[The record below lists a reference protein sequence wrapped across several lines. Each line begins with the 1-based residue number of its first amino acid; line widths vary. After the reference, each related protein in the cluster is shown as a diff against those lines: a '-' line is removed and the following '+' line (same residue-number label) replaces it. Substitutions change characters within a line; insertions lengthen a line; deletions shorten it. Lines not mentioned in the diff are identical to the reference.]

1 MSSDAAPPPPPA
13 PSQPAAPPL
22 VRVRTVVTAWL
33 IILGVVGMV
42 FLLHAVLEIVL
53 VFLLAIVVAEG
64 IRPLVW
70 RLERVRFPKPAAII
84 AVYIVMLGVIAL
96 LLALLVQPLVTQAQQ
111 LANDFPKYQNQLQQF
126 INDVQ
131 SRLHLSGNFNTQI
144 GNVLGTAKDVLLA
157 IGTTT
162 ATVIVNFVIVLVLAF
177 LWLTTSDRL
186 KRFVVDLVPPRRQE
200 FAADVIADMGTR
212 IGGYLR
218 GVVIN
223 MVVIGVLAG
232 IAVTVLG
239 LPSPV
244 LLGIF
249 AGVMEA
255 IPIFGPFLGAAPAVL
270 LGFTVSPLYPLLV
283 AGVFLVIQQV
293 ESNTLVPVVM
303 NRVVALPPLTVVLA
317 LLVGGT
323 LQGVAGALLAVPM
336 AAALQVLVVR
346 VVVPWIHIAQGRREQ
361 AEAEMQVRPQAPPKP
376 RRPWW
381 KRLEFVRRLG
391 RPRRR

>member
-1 MSSDAAPPPPPA
+1 MSTTAPPPEAPRPPA
-13 PSQPAAPPL
+13 VRIRTLVIAAL
-22 VRVRTVVTAWL
+22 VVLAVVAL
-33 IILGVVGMV
+33 V
-42 FLLHAVLEIVL
+42 FLLHAVLDILL

-64 IRPLVW
+64 IRPLVR
-70 RLERVRFPKPAAII
+70 RLERLRFPRPAAILT
-84 AVYIVMLGVIAL
+84 VYLVLIGVLVL
-96 LLALLVQPLVTQAQQ
+96 LVVLLVQPLVSQATQ
-111 LANDFPKYQNQLQQF
+111 LANDFPRYQQQLQTF

-131 SRLHLSGNFNTQI
+131 SRLHLSGNFNSQV
-144 GNVLGTAKDVLLA
+144 GSALGTAKDVLLA
-157 IGTTT
+157 IGSTV
-162 ATVIVNFVIVLVLAF
+162 ATVLVDFVIVLVLAF

-186 KRFVVDLVPPRRQE
+186 KAFVVDLVPPQRQAL
-200 FAADVIADMGTR
+200 AADVIADMGTR

-232 IAVTVLG
+232 VAVTALR

-317 LLVGGT
+317 LLVGGA
-323 LQGVAGALLAVPM
+323 LQGVPGALLAVPM
-336 AAALQVLVVR
+336 AAALQVLLLR
-346 VVVPWIHIAQGRREQ
+346 VVVPMIHAAQGRTLQ
-361 AEAEMQVRPQAPPKP
+361 AEMEMEVHEPAEPAERIS
-376 RRPWW
+376 WW
-381 KRLEFVRRLG
+381 RHVRRWSNKVL
-391 RPRRR
+391 RRKR

>member
-1 MSSDAAPPPPPA
+1 MSSTTAPPPEAPRPPA
-13 PSQPAAPPL
+13 VRIRTLVFAA
-22 VRVRTVVTAWL
+22 L
-33 IILGVVGMV
+33 ITLAVVGLV
-42 FLLHAVLEIVL
+42 FLLHAVLDIVL

-64 IRPLVW
+64 IRPLVR
-70 RLERVRFPKPAAII
+70 RLEGWRFPRPAAIL
-84 AVYIVMLGVIAL
+84 AVYMVLLGVLAL
-96 LLALLVQPLVTQAQQ
+96 LLVLLLQPLVSQASQ
-111 LANDFPKYQNQLQQF
+111 LANDFPRYQQQLQQF

-144 GNVLGTAKDVLLA
+144 GGALGTAKDVLLA
-157 IGTTT
+157 IGSTV
-162 ATVIVNFVIVLVLAF
+162 ATVLVNFVIVLVLAF

-186 KRFVVDLVPPRRQE
+186 KAFVVDLVAPRRQPL
-200 FAADVIADMGTR
+200 AADVIADMGTR

-232 IAVTVLG
+232 GAVAALR

-283 AGVFLVIQQV
+283 AAVFLVIQQV

-317 LLVGGT
+317 LLVGGA

-336 AAALQVLVVR
+336 AAALQVLILR
-346 VVVPWIHIAQGRREQ
+346 VVVPAIHAAQGRTAQ
-361 AEAEMQVRPQAPPKP
+361 AEQELTVQPRPPRPPGL
-376 RRPWW
+376 PWW
-381 KRLEFVRRLG
+381 QRLDVFRVFRRG
-391 RPRRR
+391 

>member
-1 MSSDAAPPPPPA
+1 
-13 PSQPAAPPL
+13 
-22 VRVRTVVTAWL
+22 VIRVRTIVTAWL
-33 IILGVVGMV
+33 IILAVVGMV

-64 IRPLVW
+64 IRPLVR
-70 RLERVRFPKPAAII
+70 RLERLRFPKPAAIL
-84 AVYIVMLGVIAL
+84 AVYLVMLGAIAL
-96 LLALLVQPLVTQAQQ
+96 LLVLLVQPLVTQAQQ

-126 INDVQ
+126 VNDVQ

-144 GNVLGTAKDVLLA
+144 GSALGTAKDVLLA

-162 ATVIVNFVIVLVLAF
+162 ATVIVNFVIILVLAF

-186 KRFVVDLVPPRRQE
+186 KRFVVDLVPPRRQA

-223 MVVIGVLAG
+223 MLVIGVLAG

-317 LLVGGT
+317 LLVGGG
-323 LQGVAGALLAVPM
+323 LQGIAGALLAVPI
-336 AAALQVLVVR
+336 AAALQVLMVR

-361 AEAEMQVRPQAPPKP
+361 AEEEMQVRPHPPPKP
-376 RRPWW
+376 HRPWW
-381 KRLEFVRRLG
+381 RRIANL
-391 RPRRR
+391 RPG

>member
-1 MSSDAAPPPPPA
+1 VRIRT
-13 PSQPAAPPL
+13 L
-22 VRVRTVVTAWL
+22 VTSALIVLTVVGL
-33 IILGVVGMV
+33 V
-42 FLLHAVLEIVL
+42 FLLHAILDLVL

-64 IRPLVW
+64 IRPLVR
-70 RLERVRFPKPAAII
+70 RLEGWRFPKAAAILT
-84 AVYIVMLGVIAL
+84 VYLVLLAILAL
-96 LLALLVQPLVTQAQQ
+96 LVVLLVQPLVSQAQQ
-111 LANDFPKYQNQLQQF
+111 LANDFPRYQNQLQQF

-144 GNVLGTAKDVLLA
+144 GSALGTAKDVLLA
-157 IGTTT
+157 IGSTV
-162 ATVIVNFVIVLVLAF
+162 ATVLVDFVIVLVLAF

-186 KRFVVDLVPPRRQE
+186 KAFVVDIVPTQRQPL
-200 FAADVIADMGTR
+200 AADVIADMGTR
-212 IGGYLR
+212 IGGYMR

-232 IAVTVLG
+232 IAVALLR

-270 LGFTVSPLYPLLV
+270 LGFNVAPLYPLLV

-317 LLVGGT
+317 LLVGGA
-323 LQGVAGALLAVPM
+323 LQGVPGALLAVPM
-336 AAALQVLVVR
+336 AAALQVLLLR
-346 VVVPWIHIAQGRREQ
+346 VAVPMIHVAQGRTLQADMEMRVSEP
-361 AEAEMQVRPQAPPKP
+361 AEAGPKAV
-376 RRPWW
+376 WW
-381 KRLEFVRRLG
+381 RRLG
-391 RPRRR
+391 GFLRRN

>member
-1 MSSDAAPPPPPA
+1 MSISAPPPEAPRPPA
-13 PSQPAAPPL
+13 VRIRTLVSAA
-22 VRVRTVVTAWL
+22 
-33 IILGVVGMV
+33 IITLGVVGLV
-42 FLLHAVLEIVL
+42 FLLHAVLDIVL

-64 IRPLVW
+64 IRPLVKQLQK
-70 RLERVRFPKPAAII
+70 RRFPKSAAILT
-84 AVYIVMLGVIAL
+84 VYVVMLGILAL
-96 LLALLVQPLVTQAQQ
+96 LLTLLVQPLVSQAQQ

-126 INDVQ
+126 VNDLQ
-131 SRLHLSGNFNTQI
+131 ARLHLSGNFNTQI
-144 GNVLGTAKDVLLA
+144 GSALGTAKDVLLA

-162 ATVIVNFVIVLVLAF
+162 ATVLVNFVIVLVLAF

-186 KRFVVDLVPPRRQE
+186 KGFVVDLVPPARQPL
-200 FAADVIADMGTR
+200 AADVIADMGTR

-223 MVVIGVLAG
+223 MVVIGILAG
-232 IAVTVLG
+232 IAVAVLG

-270 LGFTVSPLYPLLV
+270 LGFTVSPAYPLLV
-283 AGVFLVIQQV
+283 AAVFLVIQQI

-336 AAALQVLVVR
+336 AAAIQVLVLR
-346 VVVPWIHIAQGRREQ
+346 VIVPYIHRAQGRI
-361 AEAEMQVRPQAPPKP
+361 AEAELEMQIPPPRERPERPSWWHRLAVF
-376 RRPWW
+376 RR
-381 KRLEFVRRLG
+381 G
-391 RPRRR
+391 

>member
-1 MSSDAAPPPPPA
+1 MSTTAPPPDAPRPA
-13 PSQPAAPPL
+13 VRIRTLVSAA
-22 VRVRTVVTAWL
+22 
-33 IILGVVGMV
+33 IITLGVVGLV
-42 FLLHAVLEIVL
+42 FLLHAVLDIVL

-64 IRPLVW
+64 IRPLVKQLQRW
-70 RLERVRFPKPAAII
+70 RFPKSAAILTVY
-84 AVYIVMLGVIAL
+84 AVLLGVLAL
-96 LLALLVQPLVTQAQQ
+96 LLTLLVQPLVSQATQ
-111 LANDFPKYQNQLQQF
+111 LANDFPRYQSQLQQF
-126 INDVQ
+126 INDLQ
-131 SRLHLSGNFNTQI
+131 ARLHLSGNFNTQI
-144 GNVLGTAKDVLLA
+144 GSALGTAKDVLLA

-162 ATVIVNFVIVLVLAF
+162 ATVLVNFVIVLVLAF

-186 KRFVVDLVPPRRQE
+186 KAFVVDLVPPMRQPL
-200 FAADVIADMGTR
+200 AADVIADMGTR

-223 MVVIGVLAG
+223 MVVIGILAG
-232 IAVTVLG
+232 VAVAVLG

-270 LGFTVSPLYPLLV
+270 LGFTISPAYPLLV
-283 AGVFLVIQQV
+283 AAVFLVIQQI

-336 AAALQVLVVR
+336 AAALQVLVLR
-346 VVVPWIHIAQGRREQ
+346 VIVPAIHRAQGRT
-361 AEAEMQVRPQAPPKP
+361 AEAELEMQVPPPNDRPARPAWWHRLRIF
-376 RRPWW
+376 RR
-381 KRLEFVRRLG
+381 G
-391 RPRRR
+391 

>member
-1 MSSDAAPPPPPA
+1 MSSEAPPPEA
-13 PSQPAAPPL
+13 PRPQAVRIRTL
-22 VRVRTVVTAWL
+22 VISALIVLAVVAL
-33 IILGVVGMV
+33 V
-42 FLLHAVLEIVL
+42 FLIHAVLDIVL

-64 IRPLVW
+64 IRPLVR
-70 RLERVRFPKPAAII
+70 RLEGWRFPKPAAILT
-84 AVYIVMLGVIAL
+84 VYLVLLGVLAL
-96 LLALLVQPLVTQAQQ
+96 LVVLLVQPLVSQAQQ
-111 LANDFPKYQNQLQQF
+111 LVNDFPRYQNQLQTF

-131 SRLHLSGNFNTQI
+131 SRLHLSGNFNSQI
-144 GNVLGTAKDVLLA
+144 GGALGTAKDVLLA
-157 IGTTT
+157 IGSTV
-162 ATVIVNFVIVLVLAF
+162 ATVLVDFVIVLVLAF

-186 KRFVVDLVPPRRQE
+186 KAFVVDLVPPARQPL
-200 FAADVIADMGTR
+200 AADVIADMGTR

-223 MVVIGVLAG
+223 MVVIGLLAG
-232 IAVTVLG
+232 GAVAALR

-317 LLVGGT
+317 LLVGGA
-323 LQGVAGALLAVPM
+323 LQGVPGALLAVPV
-336 AAALQVLVVR
+336 AAALQVLVLR
-346 VVVPWIHIAQGRREQ
+346 VVVPMWHAAQGRTLQ
-361 AEAEMQVRPQAPPKP
+361 ADMEMRVHERPVA
-376 RRPWW
+376 RPGQSWW
-381 KRLEFVRRLG
+381 HRFEKFVRR
-391 RPRRR
+391 R

>member
-1 MSSDAAPPPPPA
+1 MRIRTLVSAA
-13 PSQPAAPPL
+13 
-22 VRVRTVVTAWL
+22 
-33 IILGVVGMV
+33 IITLGAVGLV
-42 FLLHAVLEIVL
+42 FLLHAVLDIVL

-64 IRPLVW
+64 IRPLVKQLQRW
-70 RLERVRFPKPAAII
+70 RFPKSAAILTVY
-84 AVYIVMLGVIAL
+84 AVLLGILAL
-96 LLALLVQPLVTQAQQ
+96 LLTLLVQPLVSQATQ
-111 LANDFPKYQNQLQQF
+111 LANDFPRYQHQLQQF

-144 GNVLGTAKDVLLA
+144 GSVLGTAKDVLLA

-162 ATVIVNFVIVLVLAF
+162 ATVIVNFFIVLVLAF

-186 KRFVVDLVPPRRQE
+186 KHFVVDLVPPARQPY
-200 FAADVIADMGTR
+200 AADVIADMGTR
-212 IGGYLR
+212 VGGYLR

-223 MVVIGVLAG
+223 MVVIGLLSG
-232 IAVTVLG
+232 GAVAALR

-317 LLVGGT
+317 LLVGGA
-323 LQGVAGALLAVPM
+323 LQGVPGALLAVPV
-336 AAALQVLVVR
+336 AAAIQVLVLR
-346 VVVPWIHIAQGRREQ
+346 VVVPMLHAAQGRTLL
-361 AEAEMQVRPQAPPKP
+361 AETEMRVHEKPAPGPHQSW
-376 RRPWW
+376 RHRFE
-381 KRLEFVRRLG
+381 RFVRR
-391 RPRRR
+391 R

>member
-1 MSSDAAPPPPPA
+1 MSSEAPPPPTPRLPA
-13 PSQPAAPPL
+13 VRIRTL
-22 VRVRTVVTAWL
+22 VTSALIVLAVVAL
-33 IILGVVGMV
+33 V
-42 FLLHAVLEIVL
+42 FLVHAVLDIVL

-64 IRPLVW
+64 IRPLVR
-70 RLERVRFPKPAAII
+70 RLEGWHFPKPAAIL
-84 AVYIVMLGVIAL
+84 AVYAVILGVLAL
-96 LLALLVQPLVTQAQQ
+96 LVVLLVQPLVSQAQQ
-111 LANDFPKYQNQLQQF
+111 LVNDFPHYQSQLQSY

-131 SRLHLSGNFNTQI
+131 AKLHLSGNFNTQI
-144 GNVLGTAKDVLLA
+144 GSALGTAKDVLLA
-157 IGTTT
+157 IGSTV
-162 ATVIVNFVIVLVLAF
+162 ATVLVDFVIVLVLAF

-186 KRFVVDLVPPRRQE
+186 KAFVVDLVPPARQPL
-200 FAADVIADMGTR
+200 AADVIADMGTR

-223 MVVIGVLAG
+223 MIVIGLLAG
-232 IAVTVLG
+232 GAVAALR

-283 AGVFLVIQQV
+283 AGVFLIIQQV

-317 LLVGGT
+317 LLVGGA
-323 LQGVAGALLAVPM
+323 LQGVPGALLAVPV
-336 AAALQVLVVR
+336 AAALQVLVLR
-346 VVVPWIHIAQGRREQ
+346 VVVPMWHAAQGRTLQADMEMRVHEKPEPGPRESWLHRV
-361 AEAEMQVRPQAPPKP
+361 EKV
-376 RRPWW
+376 
-381 KRLEFVRRLG
+381 VRRH
-391 RPRRR
+391 

>member
-1 MSSDAAPPPPPA
+1 MSSTAPPPEAPRPPA
-13 PSQPAAPPL
+13 VRIRTLVVAA
-22 VRVRTVVTAWL
+22 L
-33 IILGVVGMV
+33 IVLGVVGLV
-42 FLLHAVLEIVL
+42 FLLHAVLDIVL

-64 IRPLVW
+64 IRPLVR
-70 RLERVRFPKPAAII
+70 RLEGWRFPRPAAIL
-84 AVYIVMLGVIAL
+84 AVYLVMLGVLAL
-96 LLALLVQPLVTQAQQ
+96 LVLLLVQPLVSQAQQ
-111 LANDFPKYQNQLQQF
+111 LANDFPRYQQQLQTF

-131 SRLHLSGNFNTQI
+131 SRFHLSGNFNAQL
-144 GNVLGTAKDVLLA
+144 GSALGTAKDVLLA
-157 IGTTT
+157 IGSTV
-162 ATVIVNFVIVLVLAF
+162 ATVLVNFVIVLVLAF

-186 KRFVVDLVPPRRQE
+186 KSFVVDLVPPLRQPL
-200 FAADVIADMGTR
+200 AADVIADMGRR

-223 MVVIGVLAG
+223 MVVIGLLSGV
-232 IAVTVLG
+232 AVTALR

-249 AGVMEA
+249 AGILEA

-317 LLVGGT
+317 LLVGGA

-336 AAALQVLVVR
+336 AAALQVLILR
-346 VVVPWIHIAQGRREQ
+346 VVVPMIHAAQGRSLQ
-361 AEAEMQVRPQAPPKP
+361 AEMEMRVHEPPEPRERVRLWVRVRHA
-376 RRPWW
+376 WT
-381 KRLEFVRRLG
+381 RLV
-391 RPRRR
+391 PRRR

>member
-1 MSSDAAPPPPPA
+1 MSSTAAPPPETPRAPA
-13 PSQPAAPPL
+13 VRIRTLVVAA
-22 VRVRTVVTAWL
+22 L
-33 IILGVVGMV
+33 ITLAVVGLV
-42 FLLHAVLEIVL
+42 FLLHAILDLVL

-64 IRPLVW
+64 IRPLVR
-70 RLERVRFPKPAAII
+70 RLEGWRFPKAAAILT
-84 AVYIVMLGVIAL
+84 VYIVLLGILAL
-96 LLALLVQPLVTQAQQ
+96 LVVLLVQPLVSQAQQ

-144 GNVLGTAKDVLLA
+144 GTALGTAKDVLLA
-157 IGTTT
+157 IGSTV
-162 ATVIVNFVIVLVLAF
+162 ATVLVNFVIILVLAF

-186 KRFVVDLVPPRRQE
+186 KAFVVDLVPPARQPL
-200 FAADVIADMGTR
+200 AADVIADMGTR

-223 MVVIGVLAG
+223 MIVIGVLAG
-232 IAVTVLG
+232 IAVTLLG

-270 LGFTVSPLYPLLV
+270 LGITVSPLYPLLV

-317 LLVGGT
+317 LLVGGA
-323 LQGVAGALLAVPM
+323 LQGVAGALLAVPV
-336 AAALQVLVVR
+336 AAALQVLVLR
-346 VVVPWIHIAQGRREQ
+346 VVVPMLHAAQGRTLQ
-361 AEAEMQVRPQAPPKP
+361 ADLELRVHEHRPATHVG
-376 RRPWW
+376 PWW
-381 KRLEFVRRLG
+381 KRVGALL
-391 RPRRR
+391 RRR

>member
-1 MSSDAAPPPPPA
+1 MSSEAPPPEA
-13 PSQPAAPPL
+13 PRPQAVRIRTLVIAAL
-22 VRVRTVVTAWL
+22 IVLAVVAL
-33 IILGVVGMV
+33 V
-42 FLLHAVLEIVL
+42 FLIHAVLDIVL

-64 IRPLVW
+64 IRPLVR
-70 RLERVRFPKPAAII
+70 RLEGWRFPKPAAIL
-84 AVYIVMLGVIAL
+84 AVYLVLLGVLAL
-96 LLALLVQPLVTQAQQ
+96 LVVLLVQPLVSQAQQ
-111 LANDFPKYQNQLQQF
+111 LVNDFPRYQNQLQTF

-131 SRLHLSGNFNTQI
+131 SRLHLSGNFNSQI
-144 GNVLGTAKDVLLA
+144 GGALGTAKDVLLA
-157 IGTTT
+157 IGSTV
-162 ATVIVNFVIVLVLAF
+162 ATVLVDFVIVLVLAF

-186 KRFVVDLVPPRRQE
+186 KAFVVDLVPPARQPL
-200 FAADVIADMGTR
+200 AADVIADMGTR

-223 MVVIGVLAG
+223 MVVIGLLAG
-232 IAVTVLG
+232 GAVAALR

-317 LLVGGT
+317 LLVGGA
-323 LQGVAGALLAVPM
+323 LQGVPGALLAVPV
-336 AAALQVLVVR
+336 AAALQVLVLR
-346 VVVPWIHIAQGRREQ
+346 VVVPMWHAAQGRTLQ
-361 AEAEMQVRPQAPPKP
+361 ADMEMRVHDRPVRGPGQS
-376 RRPWW
+376 WW
-381 KRLEFVRRLG
+381 HRFEKFVRR
-391 RPRRR
+391 R